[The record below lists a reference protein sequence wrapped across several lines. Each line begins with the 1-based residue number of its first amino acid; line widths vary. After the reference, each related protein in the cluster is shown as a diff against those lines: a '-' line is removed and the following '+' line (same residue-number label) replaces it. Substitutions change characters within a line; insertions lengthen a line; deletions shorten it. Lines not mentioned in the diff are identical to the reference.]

1 MLISYGFLSEG
12 GARGGRGL
20 GRIHNFETLFFVSQS
35 YGFLGENKGGI
46 KCFGTPCSFELTVVW
61 LIEDP
66 EGLGLL
72 QAQGRGGLHQFAH
85 GVP

>member
-12 GARGGRGL
+12 GVRGG
-20 GRIHNFETLFFVSQS
+20 VSAE
-35 YGFLGENKGGI
+35 LGENKGGI

-66 EGLGLL
+66 AGLGLL